1 MHLMRFLTFTAVGLC
16 LSVVGVQAQRPEFEV
31 ATVKASAPVPLG
43 TSISINLG
51 TFRNGTLTMTN
62 VTLGECIQFGHALVS
77 QDQVTGPDWVKSRET
92 RFDIVAKAAA
102 GTDLDGARGMLRSLL
117 ADRLKLATRT
127 EPRPFTFV
135 AIVPAK
141 GGSKLTPAKEGETTP
156 GSGAPGRITGSQMPI
171 AVLASLL
178 SRFEGQLF
186 VDKTGLTGRYQIKLE
201 WVPENDPNRSGLS
214 LAEALEQQLGL
225 RTERRREP
233 LDVIVVEKAQQVPT
247 DN

>member
-1 MHLMRFLTFTAVGLC
+1 MRFLTFTAVGLC
-16 LSVVGVQAQRPEFEV
+16 LSVASVQAQRPEFEV
-31 ATVKASAPVPLG
+31 ATVKASATVPLG

-77 QDQVTGPDWVKSRET
+77 QDQVAGPDWVKSRET

-102 GTDLDGARGMLRSLL
+102 GTDLDGARLMLQSLL

-127 EPRPFTFV
+127 ERRPFTFV
-135 AIVPAK
+135 AVVPAK
-141 GGSKLTPAKEGETTP
+141 GGSKLMPSKEGETTP

-186 VDKTGLTGRYQIKLE
+186 VDKTGLTGRYQITLE
-201 WVPENDPNRSGLS
+201 WAPENDPNRNGPS
-214 LAEALEQQLGL
+214 LAEALERQLGL
-225 RTERRREP
+225 RMERRREP
-233 LDVIVVEKAQQVPT
+233 LDVIVVEKAEQIPT